1 MSGLKENT
9 LFARERLLLKKSLDF
24 FIFKMNSNEEQKRN
38 ASTYLVNSSNLN
50 RINFGQRA
58 TLRGAELSCELTR
71 FISPRLRLITQ
82 TSSESIT
89 R

>member
-9 LFARERLLLKKSLDF
+9 LFARERLLLKKISRF
-24 FIFKMNSNEEQKRN
+24 FIFEMN
-38 ASTYLVNSSNLN
+38 TYLVNSLNLN